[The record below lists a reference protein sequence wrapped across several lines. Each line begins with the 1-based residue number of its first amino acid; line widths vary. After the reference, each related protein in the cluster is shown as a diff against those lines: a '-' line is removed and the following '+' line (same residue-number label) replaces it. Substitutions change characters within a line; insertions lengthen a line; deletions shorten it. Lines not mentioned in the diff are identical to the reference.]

1 MGLLKRLSI
10 QTKLILLL
18 LAVSITAVASLAY
31 VAFATGRTAVRAS
44 VFDELTSVR
53 SSKKNQIEA
62 RFEQFTTQV
71 INLSNDPMTVDFMKG
86 LKRTYGEMRHTAIE
100 PAWDRSLTAYYR
112 DDFLPKLAKNVE
124 GIPELRAYI
133 PKPAEGRYF
142 QYWYIAFNN
151 NPTGKKYN
159 FLDPDDGSDYSA
171 LHRKFQPYLVKFVKQ
186 FEYENVFLI
195 DNETGDVVYT
205 FAKTPEFATNL
216 RTGPYSDTNLR
227 TLFEGLKHKENRSAQ
242 LIDFAMQPAALGL
255 PVSLIGSPIYDG
267 DKQIG
272 ILGVQIPVEQIDR
285 VMTGDRGWPR
295 DGLGKTGEAYL
306 VGSDHLMRSDARL
319 FLENRK
325 EYFKQMT
332 NAGLS
337 ADSAALVQRI
347 GTTVLAQPVRT
358 QAVQQALAGEEST
371 AVFQNA
377 RGVSALM
384 SYAPLKMPGLNWV
397 IVAEIEQG
405 EAFGT
410 LDYLSRQILFFSVA
424 TLLVITAIAGIL
436 ASRFVGPIHRLV
448 SDVDA
453 LESGR
458 TLQAPSADSEDEFDK
473 LAAGFFNIA
482 NEIRGNREKL
492 KQRAQDNQQLVGHV
506 MPAAIAARFHKG
518 EKNIVEEYT
527 DASVLA
533 AHFDGLTGLCEAKTA
548 DEAIL
553 LIADLIQVL
562 DEATERFGVEKVVAE
577 GSEYLAACGM
587 SVRRLDHS
595 IRLVDFG
602 LDVLRLIAR
611 FNSDRGT
618 QIGVQIA
625 VDTGGMFGAL
635 IGSRKMRFELIG
647 HTIRAV
653 HALVRECPKNSI
665 IVTSEVREL
674 TSDLFNFDQPLSV
687 ALPGQPPREVWPVKS
702 EATTQVTGKG
712 IASYV

>member
-1 MGLLKRLSI
+1 MALLKRLSI

-18 LAVSITAVASLAY
+18 LAVSIAAVASLAY
-31 VAFATGRTAVRAS
+31 VAFATGRTAVKKS

-53 SSKKNQIEA
+53 SSKKNQVEA
-62 RFEQFTTQV
+62 KFQEFTDQV
-71 INLSNDPMTVDFMKG
+71 ITLSNDPMTVDVMKG
-86 LKRTYGEMRHTAIE
+86 LKRTYAEMRNTKIE
-100 PAWDRSLTAYYR
+100 SAWDRSLTAYYR

-159 FLDPDDGSDYSA
+159 FLDPDDGSGYSA
-171 LHRKFQPYLVKFVKQ
+171 LHRRFQPYLVKFVKQ
-186 FEYENVFLI
+186 FEFENVFLI
-195 DNETGDVVYT
+195 DNQTADVVYA

-227 TLFEGLKHKENRSAQ
+227 TLFEGLKEGENRKAK
-242 LIDFAMQPAALGL
+242 LVDFATQPAAFGH
-255 PVSLIGSPIYDG
+255 PVSLIGSPIFDG

-285 VMTGDRGWPR
+285 VMTGDRGWAR

-306 VGSDHLMRSDARL
+306 VGADTLMRSDARL

-332 NAGLS
+332 SAGLS

-347 GTTVLAQPVRT
+347 ETTVLAQPVRT
-358 QAVQQALAGEEST
+358 QAVQQALTGEEST

-377 RGVSALM
+377 RGVPALM
-384 SYAPLKMPGLNWV
+384 SYAPVKIPGLNWV

-436 ASRFVGPIHRLV
+436 ASRFVRPIHRLV

-458 TLQAPSADSEDEFDK
+458 ALEAPSADSEDEFDK
-473 LAAGFFNIA
+473 LAAGFYNIA
-482 NEIRGNREKL
+482 NQIRTNREKI
-492 KQRAQDNQQLVGHV
+492 KHRAHENVQLIGHV
-506 MPAAIAARFHKG
+506 MPAGIAARYHNG
-518 EKNIVEEYT
+518 EANIVEEYT

-533 AHFDGLTGLCEAKTA
+533 IHLDGFTELCESKTS
-548 DEAIL
+548 DEAIF
-553 LIADLIQVL
+553 LIADVIQII
-562 DEATERFGVEKVVAE
+562 DEATERFGVEKISAE
-577 GSEYLAACGM
+577 GSGYLAACGM

-618 QIGVQIA
+618 HLGIQIA
-625 VDTGGMFGAL
+625 VETGSMFGAL
-635 IGSRKMRFELIG
+635 IGAEKKRFELIG
-647 HTIRAV
+647 HTIRSV
-653 HALVRECPKNSI
+653 QALVRECPKNAI
-665 IVTSEVREL
+665 IVTAEVREL
-674 TSDLFNFDQPLSV
+674 TSDLFNFGQPLTV
-687 ALPGQPPREVWPVKS
+687 NVPGMPPREVWPVKS
-702 EATTQVTGKG
+702 EAAAQAAGKG
-712 IASYV
+712 AASYV